1 MDSHD
6 FDASG
11 SAVSAP
17 VQNADLEEQQ
27 ARAEQDAF
35 EQQLDAARMA
45 DSGRLHRHPG
55 RKPPANVSGTD
66 RDYIWAMMEGVSK
79 RRKLSHASTE
89 KYTQMLYKV
98 AAYLGERGQSL
109 EGSDNKTLSELSER
123 VFQKNKHVGVAL
135 QALQEQRGGVG
146 KRKRGASMLQ
156 PPRRLPSDY

>member
-1 MDSHD
+1 VDSHD

-11 SAVSAP
+11 SALSAP

-89 KYTQMLYKV
+89 KYTQMLFKV

-109 EGSDNKTLSELSER
+109 EGSDNKTSAEYVPCR
-123 VFQKNKHVGVAL
+123 HVVSSQFMTEDVDGGL
-135 QALQEQRGGVG
+135 QADFV
-146 KRKRGASMLQ
+146 S
-156 PPRRLPSDY
+156 LPT